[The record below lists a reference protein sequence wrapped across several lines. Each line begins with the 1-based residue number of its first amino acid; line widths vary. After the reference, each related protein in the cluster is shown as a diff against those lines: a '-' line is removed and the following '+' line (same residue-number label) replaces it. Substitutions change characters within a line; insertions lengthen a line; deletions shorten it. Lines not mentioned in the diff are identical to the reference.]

1 MEQRKPVISY
11 SHASLEEADA
21 TLNNLLDMI
30 VEGTWDWNRSS
41 GEVIRSPGWYR
52 MLGYEVGVFKQDVFT
67 WENLIH
73 PEDYPRVMRN
83 FELYTSGQIDTYCI
97 DYRCKKQDGSY
108 LWITDNAKIID
119 RDDNGVVT
127 RILGAHLNIHERKTA
142 QLELF
147 EQNRLLRADNVTLE
161 KLITQK
167 AKELEQRNRELQL
180 KVQEIEQI
188 SNTDPLTQIPNRKKF
203 EEELLIEKS
212 RSDRYGHQLSIA
224 MLDIDHFKNIND
236 TFGHE
241 TGDRVLKKLAAFVTE
256 NIRDIDFFA
265 RWGGEEFV
273 LIFPDVGL
281 EGAVS
286 CSEKLRRLIAG
297 HALYPGF
304 KITCSFGV
312 TAYRVGDSIEDLFA
326 RIDNALYLAK
336 NSGRDRVVELPAET
350 LG

>member
-1 MEQRKPVISY
+1 MEQRKPVITY
-11 SHASLEEADA
+11 THTSLEAADA
-21 TLNNLLDMI
+21 TLNNLLDLI
-30 VEGTWDWNRSS
+30 VEGTWDWSRSS
-41 GEVIRSPGWYR
+41 GEVKRSPGWYR
-52 MLGYEVGVFKQDVFT
+52 MLGFEVGVFREDVFT

-73 PEDYPRVMRN
+73 PDDYQRVMQN
-83 FELYTSGQIDTYCI
+83 FEQFTSGQIDNYSI
-97 DYRCKKQDGSY
+97 DYRCKKCDGNY
-108 LWITDNAKIID
+108 LWITDNAQIIE
-119 RDDNGVVT
+119 RDPNGVVT
-127 RILGAHLNIHERKTA
+127 RIIGAHLDIHERKTA

-167 AKELEQRNRELQL
+167 ARELEIRNRELQQ
-180 KVQEIEQI
+180 KVLEIELI
-188 SNTDPLTQIPNRKKF
+188 SNTDPLTQVPNRKKF
-203 EEELLIEKS
+203 EEELLNEKC
-212 RSDRYGHQLSIA
+212 RSDRYGHELSVA

-256 NIRDIDFFA
+256 NIREIDFFA

-286 CSEKLRRLIAG
+286 CAQKLRQLIAE
-297 HALYPGF
+297 HELYPGF

-312 TAYRVGDSIEDLFA
+312 TAYHSGDSLDDLFS
-326 RIDNALYLAK
+326 RIDNALYVAK
-336 NSGRDRVVELPAET
+336 NSGRDQVVELRAKALT
-350 LG
+350 